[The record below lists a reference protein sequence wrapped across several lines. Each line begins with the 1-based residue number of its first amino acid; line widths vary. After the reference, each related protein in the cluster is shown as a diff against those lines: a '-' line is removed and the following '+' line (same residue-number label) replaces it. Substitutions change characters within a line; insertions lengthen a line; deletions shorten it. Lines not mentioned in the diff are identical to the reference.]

1 MASPTM
7 ATLDVTQEAAV
18 KPSVLNLADE
28 SSMIDEVNNSQ
39 YIATP
44 SVASVSW
51 DDLDPTDTR
60 DLQIKVDDPQK
71 HVTSM
76 ETYIT
81 FRISTKTSRAE
92 FDDSEY
98 SVRRRYNEF
107 LWLRARLTEAYPTH
121 IVPPLPEKHSLLG
134 QLDRYQ
140 RDFIRSRMALLHRF
154 MNRVADHPVL
164 SCNDSFKLFL
174 VSKPSE
180 FAVHRSR
187 GRSVL
192 NRVSESLHGL
202 TTAGVQSRSPEIQR
216 VLDYAEKLSD
226 KLTALEKASSR
237 IHKDKTVM
245 IGEMQRLHPTLT
257 LMSASEPELGP
268 LLRAAAGAVSRCAAA
283 EQAVTDAQPAQLEQP
298 LREYVLYAEAIREA
312 LGRRD
317 AVQAQFEAT
326 AAEIQRKEAERA
338 QVNAGHAPS
347 GLSWVFSRAT
357 PEALKAE
364 EEKLGKQLHQLKVD
378 LESLNDRLECANSN
392 LLADMERWEKL
403 KVRDIS
409 QLLGAMGD
417 SQINFYEE
425 CLASWESALAVSEMT
440 LDPSRDRPSAN

>member
-1 MASPTM
+1 M
-7 ATLDVTQEAAV
+7 ATLDVTQDDVV

-28 SSMIDEVNNSQ
+28 SSMVEEVSSAP

-51 DDLDPTDTR
+51 DDLDPTDNR

-71 HVTSM
+71 HVTSL

-98 SVRRRYNEF
+98 CVRRRYNDF

-164 SCNDSFKLFL
+164 SCHASFKLF
-174 VSKPSE
+174 VTSKPAE
-180 FAVHRSR
+180 FAVHKSR
-187 GRSVL
+187 GRGVL
-192 NRVSESLHGL
+192 GRVSESLQGL
-202 TTAGVQSRSPEIQR
+202 TTGGVQARSPEIQR
-216 VLDYAEKLSD
+216 VLEYAEKLGD
-226 KLTALEKASSR
+226 KLTVLERASGR
-237 IHKDKTVM
+237 IHKDKT
-245 IGEMQRLHPTLT
+245 GNSRRRPGKT
-257 LMSASEPELGP
+257 ASTSDNMP
-268 LLRAAAGAVSRCAAA
+268 C
-283 EQAVTDAQPAQLEQP
+283 TDAQPAQLAQP

-317 AVQAQFEAT
+317 AVQAQFEST

-347 GLSWVFSRAT
+347 GLSWMFSRAT
-357 PEALKAE
+357 PETLRAE
-364 EEKLGKQLHQLKVD
+364 EERLGRQLHQLK
-378 LESLNDRLECANSN
+378 LELEALNDRLECANSN

-403 KVRDIS
+403 KQRDIS
-409 QLLGAMGD
+409 QLLGTMGD
-417 SQINFYEE
+417 TQVHYFEE
-425 CLASWESALAVSEMT
+425 CLASWESALATCEAAGDSPRSLV
-440 LDPSRDRPSAN
+440 N